1 MSESEPYS
9 IHHVN
14 FPTTDPERTKEWYTK
29 VFGMKHQD
37 VSRFSDT
44 KVLLMTRG
52 KFDLHFT
59 PVEQMDRMAPY
70 HYAIEVEDWDGFLKH
85 LDGLKIRYTK
95 PVERPMQIIDLLRHT
110 SGLTYGFQNRTN
122 VDAAY
127 RELGIGEAAAK
138 GTLDSMI
145 AGLSRVPLEF
155 SPGTAWNTPRF
166 FHSGIYRWTGSSSA
180 TRPSST
186 SIMKA
191 MEVSGLVME

>member
-1 MSESEPYS
+1 VSESEPYS

-59 PVEQMDRMAPY
+59 PVESMDRMAPY
-70 HYAIEVEDWDGFLKH
+70 HYAIEVEDWDGFLRH

-95 PVERPMQIIDLLRHT
+95 PVERP
-110 SGLTYGFQNRTN
+110 QNNSKFCYIRDPDGTMI
-122 VDAAY
+122 
-127 RELGIGEAAAK
+127 ELVYHGER
-138 GTLDSMI
+138 D
-145 AGLSRVPLEF
+145 
-155 SPGTAWNTPRF
+155 W
-166 FHSGIYRWTGSSSA
+166 
-180 TRPSST
+180 
-186 SIMKA
+186 
-191 MEVSGLVME
+191 